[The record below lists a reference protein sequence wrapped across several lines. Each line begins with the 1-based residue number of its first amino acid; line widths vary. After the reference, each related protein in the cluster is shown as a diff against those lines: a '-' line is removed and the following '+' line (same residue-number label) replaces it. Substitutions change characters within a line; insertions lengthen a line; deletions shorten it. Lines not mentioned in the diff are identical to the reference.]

1 MLNYSNSA
9 RSEKTRSLATVS
21 TCGRTNLSWT
31 QTSQWSWNSN
41 SSKFNMRSM
50 ICCPSFLSLGYR
62 KISIFST
69 TKTQFFQLRG
79 LRNSKTRRKLATLVV
94 LLNFKKSLKWPFA
107 HSAATSAARIAFA
120 KREIS
125 PNQSWT
131 NKEICNEVQSVICA
145 TVVICLDKCCLRR
158 ATAFRRSRLMKSE

>member
-1 MLNYSNSA
+1 MFSCSNSV
-9 RSEKTRSLATVS
+9 RSEKTKSLASVS

-31 QTSQWSWNSN
+31 QTSHWSWSSN

-50 ICCPSFLSLGYR
+50 ICCPSFLCLGYR
-62 KISIFST
+62 RISIYST

-107 HSAATSAARIAFA
+107 HSAATSAARIACA

-145 TVVICLDKCCLRR
+145 TALTYLDKCCLRR